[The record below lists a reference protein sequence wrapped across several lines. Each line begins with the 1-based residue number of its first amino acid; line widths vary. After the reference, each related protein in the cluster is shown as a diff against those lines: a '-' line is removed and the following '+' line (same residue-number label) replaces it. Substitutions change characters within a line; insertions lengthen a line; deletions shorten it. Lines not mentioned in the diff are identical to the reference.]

1 MSDRADEP
9 ERRPTTRLAEL
20 QVVQFVSDALRAGK
34 RAILVTGHDQVSTRV
49 PDAALAASA
58 GASARVLHITP
69 PLPEPFELQERIGAA
84 AGIAGGREMTP
95 QAMAGL
101 LLSADPR
108 ATVILAIDDAHTLPH
123 PALHYL
129 ALMTELLA
137 PEPPILQIVLA
148 AGPALL
154 DTLARPEFA
163 WLKNRLCRPGFEAR
177 QTLGVGRAEGAFS
190 GLRRGASGYAAAG
203 LAHPQHADPAA
214 AVLAYHEY
222 VDRFEHST
230 RGYVIPRSAVYVA
243 GGLGCLAAI
252 GYIAFSAFFDGP
264 TSRPIPS
271 INSATEPLGAGNGN
285 QAGLS
290 SNAAEPAIP
299 SAASNQNV
307 DAAPAPPI
315 ASDAPI
321 AIPADSLD
329 AARNRDQAG
338 LSPNAAEPA
347 IPSAASNQNV
357 DAAPPPPIAS
367 DAPIAIP
374 ADSLDVARNGDQA
387 GLSPNVAEPAPPTA
401 VSNQNFDETQP
412 AILAKAAST
421 AADGVAARV
430 VAGLPAL
437 APVRVILSMAGDD
450 AGRARRS
457 ADIERALTAAG
468 LEVSDFASDDAR
480 QAGPSIG
487 YYFQS
492 DRKAAAEVSH
502 LLEPLIGAVGPVVL
516 RKRGAIPEP
525 GTIEVA
531 LP

>member
-1 MSDRADEP
+1 
-9 ERRPTTRLAEL
+9 
-20 QVVQFVSDALRAGK
+20 
-34 RAILVTGHDQVSTRV
+34 
-49 PDAALAASA
+49 
-58 GASARVLHITP
+58 
-69 PLPEPFELQERIGAA
+69 
-84 AGIAGGREMTP
+84 
-95 QAMAGL
+95 
-101 LLSADPR
+101 
-108 ATVILAIDDAHTLPH
+108 
-123 PALHYL
+123 
-129 ALMTELLA
+129 
-137 PEPPILQIVLA
+137 
-148 AGPALL
+148 
-154 DTLARPEFA
+154 
-163 WLKNRLCRPGFEAR
+163 
-177 QTLGVGRAEGAFS
+177 
-190 GLRRGASGYAAAG
+190 
-203 LAHPQHADPAA
+203 
-214 AVLAYHEY
+214 
-222 VDRFEHST
+222 
-230 RGYVIPRSAVYVA
+230 
-243 GGLGCLAAI
+243 
-252 GYIAFSAFFDGP
+252 
-264 TSRPIPS
+264 
-271 INSATEPLGAGNGN
+271 
-285 QAGLS
+285 LS
-290 SNAAEPAIP
+290 S
-299 SAASNQNV
+299 
-307 DAAPAPPI
+307 
-315 ASDAPI
+315 
-321 AIPADSLD
+321 
-329 AARNRDQAG
+329 
-338 LSPNAAEPA
+338 NAAEPA

-492 DRKAAAEVSH
+492 DRNAAAEVSH

>member
-190 GLRRGASGYAAAG
+190 GLRRGASGYTAAG

-307 DAAPAPPI
+307 DAAP
-315 ASDAPI
+315 
-321 AIPADSLD
+321 
-329 AARNRDQAG
+329 
-338 LSPNAAEPA
+338 
-347 IPSAASNQNV
+347 
-357 DAAPPPPIAS
+357 PPPIAS

-401 VSNQNFDETQP
+401 VSHQNFDETQP